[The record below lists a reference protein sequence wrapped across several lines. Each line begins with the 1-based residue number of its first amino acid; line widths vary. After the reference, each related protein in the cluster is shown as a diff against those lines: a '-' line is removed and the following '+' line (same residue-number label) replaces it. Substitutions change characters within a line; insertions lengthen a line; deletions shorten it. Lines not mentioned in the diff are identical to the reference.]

1 MRKFALF
8 FMLALTASAVMV
20 LSGDVTSEEMSEE
33 ISTADET
40 MTEETTDEATSEETT
55 DETMTEET
63 TDDSSDG
70 MAETT
75 MLETHTD
82 SPLKQ
87 MSMGIDVHQ
96 IQCSPGHKLVFKA
109 TNWNPACVKE
119 SSFQTL
125 LAWGWIANH
134 DPSDEDLTKML
145 ADHMAKY
152 PTEQE
157 TETEDNEA
165 QMEENMDVDD
175 DTSSTNGTDTDAP
188 EPQSHTIN
196 LTESMDMGAQ

>member
-20 LSGDVTSEEMSEE
+20 LSEPVFAQEMEGDVTSEEMSEE

-40 MTEETTDEATSEETT
+40 MTEEITDEATS
-55 DETMTEET
+55 EET

-109 TNWNPACVKE
+109 TNWNPSCVKE

-157 TETEDNEA
+157 TETENEA

>member
-1 MRKFALF
+1 
-8 FMLALTASAVMV
+8 MLALTASAVMV
-20 LSGDVTSEEMSEE
+20 LSEPVFAQEMEGDVTSEEMSEE

-40 MTEETTDEATSEETT
+40 MIEETTDEATSEETT
-55 DETMTEET
+55 D
-63 TDDSSDG
+63 DSSDV